1 LYDGTSLQQ
10 TAGVDLKDDADNVR
24 YDKASRRFWVGY
36 GEGGLVAIDAESGKQ
51 VADIKLDAYP
61 EAFQL
66 ETNGKR
72 IFVNLPNAGYVAVV
86 DREAGTVIEK
96 IPLKE
101 ASANSFPSGWWTIA
115 LPPCRGVQVSNE
127 LPNRFRARAFLASG
141 DLRPAKRIE
150 SRALL

>member
-1 LYDGTSLQQ
+1 MYDGTSLQQ
-10 TAGVDLKDDADNVR
+10 TAGVNLKDDADNVR

-61 EAFQL
+61 EAFQSDQWQADL
-66 ETNGKR
+66 
-72 IFVNLPNAGYVAVV
+72 
-86 DREAGTVIEK
+86 RELAQRRLRRRRRPGSRDCHRK